1 MNTGPSLHFL
11 TAIVFILLF
20 NDLVCAQTGPGGVE
34 STTSNILWL
43 RSEDITSLVDD
54 DDISSWSD
62 FSGNGNDLSQPT
74 PTLTPVYKTSI
85 LNGFP
90 AVRFEKTNG
99 RP

>member
-62 FSGNGNDLSQPT
+62 FHAR
-74 PTLTPVYKTSI
+74 TL
-85 LNGFP
+85 G
-90 AVRFEKTNG
+90 AAQRG
-99 RP
+99 RSRTHPQAQ